1 MAQQTFTGRKR
12 VRKFFGHIKEVAEMP
27 NLIEVQKASYDQ
39 FLMVDEPA
47 GGRLDE
53 GLQAVFRS
61 VFPISD
67 FSGTS
72 MLEFVRYEFEQPKYD
87 VDECRQRGMT
97 FAAPLK
103 VTLRLI
109 VFDIDEETGAK
120 SVKDIKE
127 QDVYMGDIPLMTMNG
142 TFIVNG
148 TERVIV
154 SQMHRSPGVFFDHD
168 KGKTHSSGKLLFAAR
183 VIPYRGSWL
192 DIEFD
197 AKDIVYARIDRRRK
211 IPVTSLMFALGLDGE
226 AILSTF
232 YKKILYKR
240 TKEGWRV
247 PFDANRFRGY
257 STINDLIDADTGK
270 VVLEAGKKLT
280 VRGARQMQEKGLKAL
295 RLSDEELVGNY
306 LAEDLVNPKT
316 GEIHAEAGEEITDKS
331 MKALNEQGYKE
342 LPLLD
347 IDHVNVGAY
356 IRNTLSADKNMTRE
370 DALFDIYR
378 VMRPGEPPTL
388 DSAQAMFQSL
398 FFDAERYD
406 LSAVGRV
413 KMNMRLDLDAPDT
426 QRTLRK
432 EDILSVIKTLVDL
445 RDGKGEIDD
454 IDHLGN
460 RRVRSVG
467 ELMENQYRIGLL
479 RMERAI
485 KERMSSVDIDTV
497 MPQDLINAKPAA
509 AAVREFFG
517 SSQLSQFMDQTNPL
531 SEITHKRRLSAL
543 GPGGLTRERAG
554 FEVRDVHP
562 THYGRIC
569 PIETPEGP
577 NIGLI
582 NSLATF
588 ARVNK
593 YGFVETPY
601 RKVKDGRVT
610 DEVVYL
616 SAMEEGRYTVAQANV
631 PLDPKGRFTEDLVV
645 CRHAGE
651 VLPVTPDKVDYMDV
665 SPKQLVSVAAA
676 LIPFLENDDANRA
689 LMGSNMQRQAVPLV
703 RAEAPFVGTGMEGVV
718 ARDSGAAIA
727 ARRSGV
733 IDQIDATRV
742 VIRAT
747 EDLDPTK
754 SGVDIYRLMK
764 YQRSNQSTCIN
775 QRPLVKVGDIVKKG
789 DIIADGPSTD
799 LGELALGRNV
809 LVAFMPWNGY
819 NFEDSILLSER
830 IVKEDVFTSIHIEEF
845 EVMARDTKLG
855 PEEITRD
862 IPNVS
867 EEALKNLDEAGIV
880 YIGAEVRAGD
890 ILVGKITPKGESP
903 MTPEE
908 KLLRAIF
915 GEKAS
920 DVRDTSLRVPP
931 GVQGT
936 IVEVR
941 VFNRH
946 GVDKD
951 ERALAIEREE
961 IERLAKDRDD
971 EQAILDRN
979 VYNRLAELL
988 EGRQGIA
995 GPKGFKKDTKIT
1007 RAVLEEY
1014 PKSQWWLFA
1023 SPNDKLMAEIEAM
1036 RKQYDESKKGLEQ
1049 RFLDK
1054 VEKLQ
1059 RGDELPPG
1067 VMKMVKVF
1075 VAVKRKIQPGDK
1087 MAGRHGNKGVVSK
1100 IVPIEDMPFLE
1111 DGTHADIVLNPL
1123 GVPSR
1128 MNVGQILETHLGWA
1142 CAGLGKRIGQT
1153 VDAYLAKQDI
1163 KPLKETL
1170 KKVYGEDETIKS
1182 LNDNELIELGHNL
1195 SRGVPIA
1202 TPVFDGA
1209 KEADI
1214 EEMLKLAGLDAS
1226 GQSTVYDGRTGDAF
1240 DRKVTVGYIYML
1252 KLHHLVDDKIHA
1264 RSIGPYSLVTQQPL
1278 GGKAQFGGQ
1287 RFGEMEVWALEA
1299 YGAAYTLQEMLTVKS
1314 DDVAGRTKVYEAIV
1328 RGDDTFEAGIPESF
1342 NVLVKEMRSLGL
1354 NVDLHNSKVG
1364 PAPTSEAAE

>member
-1 MAQQTFTGRKR
+1 
-12 VRKFFGHIKEVAEMP
+12 
-27 NLIEVQKASYDQ
+27 
-39 FLMVDEPA
+39 
-47 GGRLDE
+47 
-53 GLQAVFRS
+53 
-61 VFPISD
+61 
-67 FSGTS
+67 
-72 MLEFVRYEFEQPKYD
+72 
-87 VDECRQRGMT
+87 
-97 FAAPLK
+97 
-103 VTLRLI
+103 
-109 VFDIDEETGAK
+109 
-120 SVKDIKE
+120 
-127 QDVYMGDIPLMTMNG
+127 
-142 TFIVNG
+142 
-148 TERVIV
+148 
-154 SQMHRSPGVFFDHD
+154 
-168 KGKTHSSGKLLFAAR
+168 
-183 VIPYRGSWL
+183 
-192 DIEFD
+192 
-197 AKDIVYARIDRRRK
+197 
-211 IPVTSLMFALGLDGE
+211 
-226 AILSTF
+226 
-232 YKKILYKR
+232 
-240 TKEGWRV
+240 
-247 PFDANRFRGY
+247 
-257 STINDLIDADTGK
+257 
-270 VVLEAGKKLT
+270 
-280 VRGARQMQEKGLKAL
+280 
-295 RLSDEELVGNY
+295 
-306 LAEDLVNPKT
+306 
-316 GEIHAEAGEEITDKS
+316 
-331 MKALNEQGYKE
+331 
-342 LPLLD
+342 
-347 IDHVNVGAY
+347 
-356 IRNTLSADKNMTRE
+356 
-370 DALFDIYR
+370 
-378 VMRPGEPPTL
+378 
-388 DSAQAMFQSL
+388 
-398 FFDAERYD
+398 
-406 LSAVGRV
+406 
-413 KMNMRLDLDAPDT
+413 
-426 QRTLRK
+426 
-432 EDILSVIKTLVDL
+432 
-445 RDGKGEIDD
+445 
-454 IDHLGN
+454 
-460 RRVRSVG
+460 
-467 ELMENQYRIGLL
+467 
-479 RMERAI
+479 
-485 KERMSSVDIDTV
+485 
-497 MPQDLINAKPAA
+497 
-509 AAVREFFG
+509 
-517 SSQLSQFMDQTNPL
+517 
-531 SEITHKRRLSAL
+531 
-543 GPGGLTRERAG
+543 
-554 FEVRDVHP
+554 
-562 THYGRIC
+562 
-569 PIETPEGP
+569 
-577 NIGLI
+577 
-582 NSLATF
+582 
-588 ARVNK
+588 
-593 YGFVETPY
+593 
-601 RKVKDGRVT
+601 
-610 DEVVYL
+610 
-616 SAMEEGRYTVAQANV
+616 
-631 PLDPKGRFTEDLVV
+631 
-645 CRHAGE
+645 
-651 VLPVTPDKVDYMDV
+651 
-665 SPKQLVSVAAA
+665 
-676 LIPFLENDDANRA
+676 
-689 LMGSNMQRQAVPLV
+689 
-703 RAEAPFVGTGMEGVV
+703 
-718 ARDSGAAIA
+718 
-727 ARRSGV
+727 
-733 IDQIDATRV
+733 
-742 VIRAT
+742 
-747 EDLDPTK
+747 
-754 SGVDIYRLMK
+754 MK

-775 QRPLVKVGDIVKKG
+775 QRPLVKVGDQVAKG

-830 IVKEDVFTSIHIEEF
+830 IVKDDVFTSIHIEEF

-979 VYNRLAELL
+979 VYGRLAELL
-988 EGRQGIA
+988 ENRQGIA

-1007 RAVLEEY
+1007 RAVLDEH
-1014 PKSQWWLFA
+1014 PRSQWWMFA

-1142 CAGLGKRIGQT
+1142 CAGMGRKIGQT
-1153 VDAYLAKQDI
+1153 IDAYYQRQDL
-1163 KPLKETL
+1163 KPLREML
-1170 KKVYGEDETIKS
+1170 KKVYGDDETIKS
-1182 LNDNELIELGHNL
+1182 LNEGELIELGGNL
-1195 SRGVPIA
+1195 RHGVPIA

-1226 GQSTVYDGRTGDAF
+1226 GQSTVYDGRTGDEF

-1354 NVDLHNSKVG
+1354 NVDLHNSKQAG
-1364 PAPTSEAAE
+1364 TTSEAAE